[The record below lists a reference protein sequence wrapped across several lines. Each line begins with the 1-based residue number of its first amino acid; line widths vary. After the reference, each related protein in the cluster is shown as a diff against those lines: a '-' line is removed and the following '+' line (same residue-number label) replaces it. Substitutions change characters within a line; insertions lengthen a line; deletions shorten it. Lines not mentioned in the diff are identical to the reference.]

1 MRDVREALQ
10 EIIDGKIVHRGK
22 HELVWEGKNVVR
34 KFTALLIASGY
45 QSMTVREIDI
55 SPGERVPG
63 FILRGTTAYFGWVF
77 WEKFTPRQI
86 RKLWGSV
93 IRNEK
98 GDWAIQIPPGNP
110 EPVFVNGKQK
120 MQMDIEK
127 PAQF

>member
-22 HELVWEGKNVVR
+22 HELVWEDKNVVTE
-34 KFTALLIASGY
+34 FTALLVASDY
-45 QSMTVREIDI
+45 EARAVKEIDI

-63 FILRGTTAYFGWVF
+63 FIIRGTTAYFGWVF

-110 EPVFVNGKQK
+110 EPIFINGKQK
-120 MQMDIEK
+120 TQMDIEK

>member
-1 MRDVREALQ
+1 MRDVRQALQ

-22 HELVWEGKNVVR
+22 HELVWEGKNVVDE
-34 KFTALLIASGY
+34 FTTRLIASGY
-45 QSMTVREIDI
+45 EIRTVKEIDI

-63 FILRGTTAYFGWVF
+63 FIIRGSTAYFGWVF

-93 IRNEK
+93 VRNEK
-98 GDWAIQIPPGNP
+98 GDWAIQIPPANA
-110 EPVFVNGKQK
+110 EPIFVNRNQK
-120 MQMDIEK
+120 TQMDIEN